1 MGAIPSGVALT
12 SVSMGVS
19 MSNEIASVRVADLK
33 HVGRGYYIAGHWLL
47 KLVGNHVKVVGE
59 GYGHV

>member
-1 MGAIPSGVALT
+1 
-12 SVSMGVS
+12 

-33 HVGRGYYIAGHWLL
+33 HVGRGYYLAGQWLL
-47 KLVGNHVKVVGE
+47 KLVGTQIKVVGE